1 MEKIRQEELLMS
13 QQSKTS
19 IGLCD
24 AASAENQPC
33 SSEVIDEDNED
44 IAQDITGIT
53 AVHTS
58 TIEVKI
64 NRDRAKDNRMF
75 MKVQNIPFN
84 AVQLT
89 HSKVQQHQ
97 T

>member
-1 MEKIRQEELLMS
+1 MEKIRQEDLLTS

-19 IGLCD
+19 ICD
-24 AASAENQPC
+24 AASTENQAC
-33 SSEVIDEDNED
+33 SSEVIDGDNGD
-44 IAQDITGIT
+44 IAQDITGTT

-89 HSKVQQHQ
+89 HSKIQQHQ